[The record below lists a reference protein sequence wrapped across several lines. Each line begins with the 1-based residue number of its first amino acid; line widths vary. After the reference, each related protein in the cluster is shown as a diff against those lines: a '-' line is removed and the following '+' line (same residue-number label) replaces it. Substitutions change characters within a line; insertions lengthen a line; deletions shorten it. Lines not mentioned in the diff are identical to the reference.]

1 MSMKIAL
8 LDEPNSVVAESYRRL
23 TTNLQYA
30 LLDLNHKI
38 IQVTNARKDEGRSF
52 VAANLAVSLAA
63 GGHSV
68 VLVDCDLRNP
78 SQHEI
83 FELNNDLGLTNVVFQ
98 GDEIEDVRKELK
110 KAYGLSIIASGETT
124 PLPAEIIS
132 SKKMEDMLEE
142 LRNAYEY
149 IILDTPPTLAAP
161 ESVVLAG
168 KVDGILMVIRA
179 SKTRQKDVNRTIEAI
194 KQVNGNI
201 IGTIFSNVDMSSFSF
216 GK

>member
-38 IQVTNARKDEGRSF
+38 IQVTNARKDEGRAY

-83 FELNNDLGLTNVVFQ
+83 FEINNDLGLTNVVYQ

-110 KAYGLSIIASGETT
+110 TAYGLSLIASGETT

-149 IILDTPPTLAAP
+149 IILDTRPTLAAP

-179 SKTRQKDVNRTIEAI
+179 SKTRQKDVHRTIEAI